1 MQAPLTL
8 SGCAR
13 ILHIL
18 REVPQPQQLPRE
30 SGGTGRRAGF
40 RILWDNP
47 WGFDSPLSHQEP
59 SVRSLVIN
67 DVKVSIKENSTWQRA
82 LELEIPRAR
91 VEREEKRFL
100 GLYRKK
106 AKLDGFR
113 PGKAPDHL
121 ILQRYRTD
129 IRSEAV
135 EAVLPEVITE
145 VLEEHRIEPLTPPRV
160 FDIQYGDEGPLRVK
174 ATVEVIPEFEVKG
187 WKGLK
192 LEKPVRQIKDQDVE
206 EALDA
211 LRERTAELVSVERPA
226 ALGDFLVAD
235 LTECD
240 EGGTPLI
247 GKRSPNRLLY
257 VAGQGES
264 EAIGRQLLGLSKGED
279 RRVVIEHAAGSGD
292 AAAHGGG
299 HRHVYLV
306 SVNEVKEKKLPVLD
320 DEYAR
325 GLGEFEDLAHLR
337 RMVHED
343 LERQVEGESRRQMM
357 GQVIDQLIQKNRL
370 EIPESLINSYL
381 DGVVEE
387 HKKSAQGEAVDENL
401 VRQQYRGLAQVQI
414 QWQMLFNR
422 LAEQEGITV
431 GDEEVRVQVDAI
443 AERNQLKAA
452 DLWKA
457 FEARGR
463 LASIRADLL
472 EAKVADHILDA
483 AKVRERVVEPGRGQ
497 LEPESA
503 AVAED
508 MMGGGKDGEPG
519 GEGPAGGSRLIIP
532 GR

>member
-1 MQAPLTL
+1 M
-8 SGCAR
+8 
-13 ILHIL
+13 
-18 REVPQPQQLPRE
+18 
-30 SGGTGRRAGF
+30 
-40 RILWDNP
+40 
-47 WGFDSPLSHQEP
+47 
-59 SVRSLVIN
+59 
-67 DVKVSIKENSTWQRA
+67 
-82 LELEIPRAR
+82 
-91 VEREEKRFL
+91 
-100 GLYRKK
+100 
-106 AKLDGFR
+106 
-113 PGKAPDHL
+113 
-121 ILQRYRTD
+121 
-129 IRSEAV
+129 
-135 EAVLPEVITE
+135 
-145 VLEEHRIEPLTPPRV
+145 LEEHKLEPLTPPRV

-174 ATVEVIPEFEVKG
+174 ATVEVLPQFEVKG

-192 LEKPVRQIKDQDVE
+192 LEKPIRKIKDQDVE

-226 ALGDFLVAD
+226 AFGDFLVAD
-235 LTECD
+235 LNECD

-279 RRVVIEHAAGSGD
+279 RRVVIDQGQESGD
-292 AAAHGGG
+292 AQAHGGA

-306 SVNEVKEKKLPVLD
+306 SVNEVKEKRLPALD

-325 GLGEFEDLAHLR
+325 GLGGEFEDLAHLR
-337 RMVHED
+337 RMVRED
-343 LERQVEGESRRQMM
+343 LERQVEVESRRQMM
-357 GQVIDQLIQKNRL
+357 GQVIDQLIQKSRL

-381 DGVVEE
+381 DDVVEE
-387 HKKSAQGEAVDENL
+387 HKKNAPGEPVDENL
-401 VRQQYRGLAQVQI
+401 VRQQYHGLAQVQI
-414 QWQMLFNR
+414 QWQMLFSR
-422 LAEQEGITV
+422 LAEQEGIVV

-443 AERNQLKAA
+443 AERNQLKAD

-463 LASIRADLL
+463 IASIRADLL

-483 AKVRERVVEPGRGQ
+483 AKVRERIVEPGGGQ

-503 AVAED
+503 AVADD

>member
-1 MQAPLTL
+1 M
-8 SGCAR
+8 
-13 ILHIL
+13 
-18 REVPQPQQLPRE
+18 
-30 SGGTGRRAGF
+30 
-40 RILWDNP
+40 
-47 WGFDSPLSHQEP
+47 
-59 SVRSLVIN
+59 
-67 DVKVSIKENSTWQRA
+67 
-82 LELEIPRAR
+82 
-91 VEREEKRFL
+91 
-100 GLYRKK
+100 
-106 AKLDGFR
+106 
-113 PGKAPDHL
+113 
-121 ILQRYRTD
+121 
-129 IRSEAV
+129 
-135 EAVLPEVITE
+135 
-145 VLEEHRIEPLTPPRV
+145 LEEHKIEPLTPPRV

-174 ATVEVIPEFEVKG
+174 ATVEVMPDFEVKG

-192 LEKPVRQIKDQDVE
+192 LEKPVRRITDQDVE

-235 LTECD
+235 LNECD

-264 EAIGRQLLGLSKGED
+264 EAIGRQLVGLSKGED
-279 RRVVIEHAAGSGD
+279 RRAY
-292 AAAHGGG
+292 GGA

-306 SVNEVKEKKLPVLD
+306 SVNEVKEKRLPALD
-320 DEYAR
+320 DDYAR
-325 GLGEFEDLAHLR
+325 GLGGEFEDLAHLR
-337 RMVHED
+337 RMIRED

-357 GQVIDQLIQKNRL
+357 GQVIDQLIQKSRL
-370 EIPESLINSYL
+370 EIPESLTNSYL

-387 HKKSAQGEAVDENL
+387 HKKSAQGEPVDENL

-422 LAEQEGITV
+422 IAEQEGIV
-431 GDEEVRVQVDAI
+431 IGDDEVRVQVDAI
-443 AERNQLKAA
+443 AERNQLKAD

-457 FEARGR
+457 FAARGR
-463 LASIRADLL
+463 LTSIRADLL
-472 EAKVADHILDA
+472 EAKVADRILDQ

-503 AVAED
+503 AVADD
-508 MMGGGKDGEPG
+508 MMGGGKEKDGEPG